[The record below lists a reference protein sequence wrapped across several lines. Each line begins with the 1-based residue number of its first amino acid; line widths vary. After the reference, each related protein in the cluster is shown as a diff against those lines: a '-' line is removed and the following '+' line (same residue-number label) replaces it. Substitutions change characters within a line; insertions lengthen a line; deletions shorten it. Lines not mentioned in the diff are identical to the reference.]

1 MTGMVVIGASA
12 GGVQALLT
20 LLPALPADFPRPV
33 LIVVHVPPDH
43 DHGLAGLF
51 EARCAMQVREA
62 EDKQLP
68 EPGTIYFAPANYH
81 LLVEPDGSMA
91 LSADDPV
98 NHSRPSIDVLLES
111 AADALRRRLIAVL
124 LTGANNDGAEG
135 LRAVARAGGTAIV
148 EDPETARVPTMPA
161 AGLALCPDATRL
173 AIDAIAPHL
182 VRLAPSHV
190 RP

>member
-1 MTGMVVIGASA
+1 MRGLVVIGASA

-20 LLPALPADFPRPV
+20 LLPALPADFAWPV
-33 LIVVHVPPDH
+33 LIVVHVPPEH
-43 DHGLAGLF
+43 DHGLAALF
-51 EARCAMQVREA
+51 AARCPIRVREA

-68 EPGTIYFAPANYH
+68 EPGTVYFAPANYH

-111 AADALRRRLIAVL
+111 AADALRRRVTAVL
-124 LTGANNDGAEG
+124 LTGANQDGAEG
-135 LRAVARAGGTAIV
+135 LRAVALAGGTVIV
-148 EDPETARVPTMPA
+148 EDPATARVPTMPA
-161 AGLALCPDATRL
+161 AGLALCPGATRL

-182 VRLAPSHV
+182 NRLASAHV

>member
-1 MTGMVVIGASA
+1 MSGMVVIGASA

-33 LIVVHVPPDH
+33 LIVVHVPPEH
-43 DHGLAGLF
+43 DHGLAALF
-51 EARCAMQVREA
+51 QARCAMQVCEA

-68 EPGTIYFAPANYH
+68 APGTIYFAPANYH

-98 NHSRPSIDVLLES
+98 HHSRPSIDLLLES
-111 AADALRRRLIAVL
+111 AADAVRDRLVAVL
-124 LTGANNDGAEG
+124 LTGANEDGAAG
-135 LRAVARAGGTAIV
+135 LRAVALAGGAAIV
-148 EDPETARVPTMPA
+148 EDPDTAQVRTMPA

-182 VRLAPSHV
+182 LRLA
-190 RP
+190 

>member
-1 MTGMVVIGASA
+1 MSGMVVIGASA

-43 DHGLAGLF
+43 DHGLAALF
-51 EARCAMQVREA
+51 ESRCAMQVCEA
-62 EDKQLP
+62 EDKQVP

-98 NHSRPSIDVLLES
+98 NHSRPSIDLLLES
-111 AADALRRRLIAVL
+111 AADALRSRLIAVL
-124 LTGANNDGAEG
+124 LTGANQDGAEG
-135 LRAVARAGGTAIV
+135 LRAVARTGGVAIV
-148 EDPETARVPTMPA
+148 EDPATARVPTMPA
-161 AGLALCPDATRL
+161 AGLAANPGATRL

-182 VRLAPSHV
+182 LRLA
-190 RP
+190 